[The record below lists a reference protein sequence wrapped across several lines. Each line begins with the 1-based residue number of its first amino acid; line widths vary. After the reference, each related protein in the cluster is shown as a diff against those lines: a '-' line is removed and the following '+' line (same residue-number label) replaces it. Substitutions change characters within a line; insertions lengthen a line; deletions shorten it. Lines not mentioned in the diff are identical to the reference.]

1 MVIFGHN
8 NKTSMVIIDYIPHRP
23 KISIVIFETVPKFGL
38 GLNNP
43 VFNILF
49 RYLRWMSIDII

>member
-8 NKTSMVIIDYIPHRP
+8 NKTSMVIIDYIRHRP

-38 GLNNP
+38 GCI
-43 VFNILF
+43 ILCLTF
-49 RYLRWMSIDII
+49 CSDI